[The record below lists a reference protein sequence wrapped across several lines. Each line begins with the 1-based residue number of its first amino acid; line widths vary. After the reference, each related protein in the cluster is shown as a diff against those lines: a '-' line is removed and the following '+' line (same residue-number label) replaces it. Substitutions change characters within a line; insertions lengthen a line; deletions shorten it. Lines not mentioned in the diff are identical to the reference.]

1 MVMGFPK
8 THTFKEFDFH
18 DGSIEIV
25 LNKISQNK
33 KDKIPNDFTHVEHK
47 ETKDQT
53 IYLWILTAALKCKGV
68 SCTG

>member
-33 KDKIPNDFTHVEHK
+33 KDKIPTDFMWNIKKQRTRQY
-47 ETKDQT
+47 TF
-53 IYLWILTAALKCKGV
+53 GF
-68 SCTG
+68 